1 VTLDLLFDSVELI
14 RQSLAGIVLLHGE
27 DTFKGLL
34 LAAENLDLLLVG
46 AQLLL
51 ECVHRIIQ
59 VIQLSLQM
67 GSVVETDLGLL
78 SIIADGPGA
87 QSHIA
92 EFLLGRVAD
101 LVDARQRFPCERSCI

>member
-1 VTLDLLFDSVELI
+1 MAFDLLLDSVELI

-27 DTFKGLL
+27 DTFEGLL
-34 LAAENLDLLLVG
+34 LAAEDLDLLLVG

-51 ECVHRIIQ
+51 ECVDRIIQ
-59 VIQLSLQM
+59 VVQLALQM

-78 SIIADGPGA
+78 SIVAEGPRA

-101 LVDARQRFPCERSCI
+101 LVDAR